1 MAILAIRRLN
11 VTKVIVMTALLLA
24 LTGCR
29 FGRVVVNEYVKDLDT
44 TWIRPG
50 VTTREEIKSRM
61 GVCPSTKEGG
71 GITQNSF
78 RWVCND
84 SFTRTFE
91 AGYFVT
97 PTFERG
103 DQHYA
108 EDILILFD
116 ERGIVKLL
124 SRTRSRDGVNVEIV
138 EWKEAK

>member
-1 MAILAIRRLN
+1 MTKAAII
-11 VTKVIVMTALLLA
+11 TAMLIA
-24 LTGCR
+24 FTGCR
-29 FGRVVVNEYVKDLDT
+29 FARTVVNEYVKDLDT

-71 GITQNSF
+71 GLTPTSF
-78 RWVCND
+78 SSVCSD

-103 DQHYA
+103 NRHYA

-124 SRTRSRDGVNVEIV
+124 SRTRSRDGVHVEII